1 MGERPAPPFRAD
13 HVGSLLRPRTI
24 NDAFKKFHS
33 GEIDREAFTEVQDRA
48 IDEVIRLQESVGLK
62 SVTDGEFRRASYWST
77 FVERVDGLE
86 VGESLF
92 TFHDD
97 HGHEQAFTAP
107 IVVSKVGRSRTIA
120 GDEFGY
126 LKSHTAQTPK
136 TTIVSPPTM
145 HLFRLGKTIQDG
157 VYADTAAYFAD
168 LAAVY
173 REEIEALATDGCTY
187 IQLDDVPVPM
197 LCDPKV
203 QARVREDGLDPDQL
217 MADYV
222 DLFNDCLRGRP
233 AGVTVAVHM
242 CRGNY
247 KGKFLSEGGYETFAE
262 MFFNKLDADAFFLE
276 YDNERS
282 GDFEPLRF
290 VPKDK
295 VAVLG
300 IVSSKTPE
308 MESKDSLKSRIEEAA
323 KYIDLDQLCLS
334 PQCGFASTVAGN
346 PVTVDVEKAKLSL
359 IVETAAEVW
368 G

>member
-1 MGERPAPPFRAD
+1 
-13 HVGSLLRPRTI
+13 
-24 NDAFKKFHS
+24 
-33 GEIDREAFTEVQDRA
+33 
-48 IDEVIRLQESVGLK
+48 
-62 SVTDGEFRRASYWST
+62 
-77 FVERVDGLE
+77 
-86 VGESLF
+86 
-92 TFHDD
+92 
-97 HGHEQAFTAP
+97 
-107 IVVSKVGRSRTIA
+107 
-120 GDEFGY
+120 
-126 LKSHTAQTPK
+126 
-136 TTIVSPPTM
+136 M

-173 REEIEALATDGCTY
+173 REEINALAADGCTY
-187 IQLDDVPVPM
+187 IQLDDVPIPM

-222 DLFNDCLRGRP
+222 DLFKDCLRGRP

-262 MFFNKLDADAFFLE
+262 MFFNKLDVDAFFLE
-276 YDNERS
+276 YDDERS

-308 MESKDSLKSRIEEAA
+308 MESKDSLKSRIDE
-323 KYIDLDQLCLS
+323 
-334 PQCGFASTVAGN
+334 
-346 PVTVDVEKAKLSL
+346 
-359 IVETAAEVW
+359 AAEVHRPRSALPQPSMRICQHGRRQPCYGGRGEGEAVADRRNRCRSLGLGGW
-368 G
+368 DVRTRVRAHSV